1 MGWSG
6 VELSGVERCRVK
18 WGEKMFYK
26 WSGVEWSGAEPS
38 GVEPSGV
45 EWSRV
50 ELRIGGWSLVV
61 WGWKIGEWS

>member
-1 MGWSG
+1 MKK
-6 VELSGVERCRVK
+6 C
-18 WGEKMFYK
+18 FIN
-26 WSGVEWSGAEPS
+26 GVEWSGAEPS